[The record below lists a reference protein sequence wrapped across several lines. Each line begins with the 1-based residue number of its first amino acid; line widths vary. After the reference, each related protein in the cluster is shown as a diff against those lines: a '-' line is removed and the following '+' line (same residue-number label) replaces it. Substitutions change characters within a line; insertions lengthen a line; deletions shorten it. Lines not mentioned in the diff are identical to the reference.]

1 MPISFKSL
9 LAGAALTVVA
19 GASVAHADPI
29 TLYYGF
35 DGTNYSVLAPTT
47 TSGLNSTP
55 VGGTVVTNTATNQS
69 FGVQF
74 SATGSG
80 TSLFSFSEPGFDTQS
95 ISVSSSA
102 GGLLYLVAI
111 ETGVTNTNISG
122 FNIGYTNNMSS
133 VSVGE
138 RFLVGQTLTPSTM
151 SSSAVTLAP
160 LMTQSAFVSAAGLTS
175 GYSIGERYRIDFG
188 TTTGSINATISERA
202 VAAVPEPVSLAMLGS
217 GLVGVGLIRRR
228 KAA

>member
-1 MPISFKSL
+1 MRFPL
-9 LAGAALTVVA
+9 VAAAALCL
-19 GASVAHADPI
+19 SSLVAHAETL

-47 TSGLNSTP
+47 TTGFNSTP
-55 VGGTVVTNTATNQS
+55 QGGTVVTNTATNQS

-80 TSLFSFSEPGFDTQS
+80 TSPFSVSDPGLDTQS

-102 GGLLYLVAI
+102 GGLLYLAAI
-111 ETGVTNTNISG
+111 ETGLTNTNLSG

-133 VSVGE
+133 VSIGE
-138 RFLVGQTLTPSTM
+138 RFLVGQTLTPGSM
-151 SSSAVTLAP
+151 SSSAVTVAP
-160 LMTQSAFVSAAGLTS
+160 LTTQTAFVPFQGLTS

-188 TTTGSINATISERA
+188 TSSGSVNGTISERGVAA
-202 VAAVPEPVSLAMLGS
+202 VAATPEPSSLVLLGS
-217 GLVGVGLIRRR
+217 GLLGVAGFARRR
-228 KAA
+228 FVR